1 MNNDNPIK
9 DLQEIRKMMEDSSK
23 FLSLSGLS
31 GIFAGLTAIGGALL
45 AYFQLENFQTKSGH
59 YYNTGRISDEVF
71 NLELKLIIIAAF
83 VFILALGF
91 GILFTALK
99 AKKQNQKL
107 WTPVAYRVL
116 RSLMVPLF
124 FGGLFVLALF
134 KHDIYGLIAPATLVF
149 YGMSLLNASKYF
161 SVEIKYL
168 ALSEMILGTILAF
181 YPENALIFWG
191 VGFGIFHIIYGAIMY
206 FRYDYNK

>member
-1 MNNDNPIK
+1 MNDNNPIK
-9 DLQEIRKMMEDSSK
+9 DLQEIRKMMEGSSK

-45 AYFQLENFQTKSGH
+45 VYFQLNRFETKSKH
-59 YYNTGRISDEVF
+59 YNNTGRLEDEIF
-71 NLELKLIIIAAF
+71 NLELKLILIAAGI
-83 VFILALGF
+83 FILALGF

-107 WTPVAYRVL
+107 WTPLAYRVL

-134 KHDIYGLIAPATLVF
+134 KHNIYGLIAPATLVF

-168 ALSEMILGTILAF
+168 ALSEMILGAFLAF
-181 YPENALIFWG
+181 YPENALLFWG
-191 VGFGIFHIIYGAIMY
+191 IGFGLFHMVYGAIMY